1 MREDGNLG
9 RRRGGASL
17 KHECLPP
24 DGKMCSIEEHIGRGS
39 NKDPGYTV
47 RIAFTWWE
55 DGQKVLVGS
64 VGLHQR
70 TAGT

>member
-1 MREDGNLG
+1 
-9 RRRGGASL
+9 
-17 KHECLPP
+17 
-24 DGKMCSIEEHIGRGS
+24 MCSIEEHIGRGS